1 MNTPHPRNNTPHL
14 MNPPDDTP
22 RSLAVEAVLP
32 HPPAQA
38 ASRAPSRREAE
49 ELDAADP
56 LGSLRALFRISDPD
70 TIYLDGN
77 SLGRLPAAT
86 PGFLAD
92 LVDDGW
98 GKGLV
103 RSWGHWIDWAG
114 RIGDRLAAQVLGAR
128 PGEVALSDSTSV
140 NLYKL
145 AAAALDARP
154 GRGAVVFDAQDFPT
168 DRYIL
173 QGLAEQRGLTAR
185 QVSSPMDTALGLD
198 QLGAALDDDVALVVL
213 SLVHYRSG
221 ALLDMA
227 SVNELAR
234 AHGALVLWDLS
245 HAVGSVPIDL
255 SGTGSDLAVG
265 CTYKYLNGGPGAP
278 AFLYVRRELQSA
290 LRQPVWGWYGQR
302 DQFHFGDTYEPVD
315 GVERFLAGTPPV
327 LSMAAVEPALDVI
340 EQAGVRRVRAKAL
353 ALGDFAVRLADAW
366 LTEHG
371 VRLASPRGPE
381 QRGSHLSLTH
391 PEAWRV
397 CRALAAE
404 AAVVCDYRVPDR
416 LRIGMP
422 PLYTRFTEVWDAM
435 DRLRDVLAN
444 RRYESYPRT
453 PARVT

>member
-1 MNTPHPRNNTPHL
+1 MITPA
-14 MNPPDDTP
+14 DTP
-22 RSLAVEAVLP
+22 RSLVADAARPQL
-32 HPPAQA
+32 PPA
-38 ASRAPSRREAE
+38 SLAPSRQEAAQ
-49 ELDAADP
+49 LDAADP
-56 LGSLRALFRISDPD
+56 LGPLRAQFQISDPD

-86 PGFLAD
+86 PRFLAD
-92 LVDDGW
+92 IVNDGW

-103 RSWGHWIDWAG
+103 RSWDHWIDWAS
-114 RIGDRLAAQVLGAR
+114 RIGDRLATQVLGAR

-145 AAAALDARP
+145 AVAALDARP
-154 GRGAVVFDAQDFPT
+154 GRRTVVFDAQDFPT

-185 QVSSPMDTALGLD
+185 QVHSPMDAPLGLD
-198 QLGAALDDDVALVVL
+198 RLGAALDDDVALVVL

-227 SVNELAR
+227 AVNELAR

-245 HAVGSVPIDL
+245 HGVGSVPIDL

-278 AFLYVRRELQSA
+278 AFLYVRRELQST

-302 DQFHFGDTYEPVD
+302 DQFHFGDAYQPVD

-340 EQAGVRRVRAKAL
+340 EQAGVHRIRDKAL
-353 ALGDFAVRLADAW
+353 ALGAFAVQLADAW
-366 LTEHG
+366 LAEHG

-381 QRGSHLSLTH
+381 QRGSHISLAH

-404 AAVVCDYRVPDR
+404 AGVVCDYRGPDR

-435 DRLRDVLAN
+435 DRLRDVLADHGYE
-444 RRYESYPRT
+444 RYSHALT
-453 PARVT
+453 RVT